1 MRTQLGSV
9 LRFSVIRSWALGSV
23 ALVAVLLGSVSQAS
37 ALGFVLAG
45 DANGQ
50 DVIAGDQVTM
60 TVSIAGEGTLGIVT
74 LSVGVLFDD
83 ARLSYNQGAS
93 STSSYTLYHVVLNPK
108 TGAQS
113 PGTYLNAATTCG
125 GDFYSPSAGAGCA
138 LRVGQT
144 NQVNVDFISTGFPS
158 TGTTGQQQAIELM
171 ATLVFD
177 VIGTPGLANISLSLT
192 SPGNVIG
199 NSSGVSIPATL
210 AGSGSVNVIPEPT
223 TALLVGLGLAGLGIA
238 GRRQS

>member
-1 MRTQLGSV
+1 MRSLFVRKNWMAGLV
-9 LRFSVIRSWALGSV
+9 V
-23 ALVAVLLGSVSQAS
+23 AAAFLLGASSAS
-37 ALGFVLAG
+37 ALGLILSG
-45 DANGQ
+45 NANGQ

-60 TVSIAGEGTLGIVT
+60 TVSIAGEGTTGIVT

-83 ARLSYNQGAS
+83 ARLSYNQGSS
-93 STSSYTLYHVVLNPK
+93 STSSYTLYNVVLNPK
-108 TGAQS
+108 TGVSA
-113 PGTYLNAATTCG
+113 PGTYLNAAATCG
-125 GDFYSPSAGAGCA
+125 GDFYSPSAGAGCD

-158 TGTTGQQQAIELM
+158 TGTTGQFEPNELM

-199 NSSGVSIPATL
+199 DNTGTAIPATL

-238 GRRQS
+238 GRRKA